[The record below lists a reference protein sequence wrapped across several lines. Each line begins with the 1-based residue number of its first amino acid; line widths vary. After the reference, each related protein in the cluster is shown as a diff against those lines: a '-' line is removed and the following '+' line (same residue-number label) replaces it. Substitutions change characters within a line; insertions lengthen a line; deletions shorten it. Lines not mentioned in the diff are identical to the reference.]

1 MTMLMPSKISARW
14 PLPLACLAFVII
26 GGIQAQA
33 WEVRDTLVAE
43 KEYLLRNPAHD
54 ILVVTV
60 LTVEAEG
67 ATNGNP
73 PKVELRVEE
82 VLRGDDHGPTVTGT
96 WQAPIFHEDTKEAGG
111 VTEAWKARPLA
122 GPEVGANLIVFSI
135 GPAEA
140 TGVQSWSVYRFSV
153 QNRAAA
159 VEHAATERSARIQ
172 IPIFFLIL
180 ALPVVIVILFVR
192 AMSAKIS
199 PQTRRRLRLAVAAL
213 AVLTPG
219 LYVFYESGISVYSNI
234 RIDLI
239 VIWPAVGAAVIVG
252 VISLFQFRFRSKS
265 SSQPVTA
272 SSGLLAILGK
282 SLAWGFGTGFVVSV
296 AAILLRSISG
306 GPGAE
311 LAMLLAAVIGPPG
324 LMVGGYLALLIQFK
338 RALALPLWSK
348 SAYGLI
354 LLVLAIPFFSS
365 VMSVSS
371 FVIGI
376 DAAKI
381 FGP

>member
-1 MTMLMPSKISARW
+1 M
-14 PLPLACLAFVII
+14 
-26 GGIQAQA
+26 
-33 WEVRDTLVAE
+33 
-43 KEYLLRNPAHD
+43 
-54 ILVVTV
+54 
-60 LTVEAEG
+60 
-67 ATNGNP
+67 
-73 PKVELRVEE
+73 
-82 VLRGDDHGPTVTGT
+82 
-96 WQAPIFHEDTKEAGG
+96 
-111 VTEAWKARPLA
+111 
-122 GPEVGANLIVFSI
+122 
-135 GPAEA
+135 
-140 TGVQSWSVYRFSV
+140 
-153 QNRAAA
+153 
-159 VEHAATERSARIQ
+159 
-172 IPIFFLIL
+172 
-180 ALPVVIVILFVR
+180 
-192 AMSAKIS
+192 
-199 PQTRRRLRLAVAAL
+199 
-213 AVLTPG
+213 LTPG